1 MPSVISLVEICFY
14 GKTGG
19 RMGLWESKN
28 LNKWPPTHQ
37 LCLKITMKAFYK
49 NFSTFFLIC
58 LRKLLFFFLLLA
70 HHHLNKA
77 LRKCPS
83 AGENRLGYF
92 LFSPHWWPLSFLFIS
107 YKPSKSPS
115 LFLSNIENN
124 PDPFQ
129 LPSLWEKNTLPS
141 PAPQLAKIWPSQ
153 SC

>member
-124 PDPFQ
+124 PDPF
-129 LPSLWEKNTLPS
+129 PSLYS
-141 PAPQLAKIWPSQ
+141 GSQLNANHQ
-153 SC
+153 SADKCHK